1 MISLEEIILDPDFVT
16 KFLIIR
22 TKGEFVKGRWTETEK
37 EEIPVYGI
45 ATPVSARELNQLPEG
60 DRISGLMNFYTIK
73 KEPLYLTRTGVDEGI
88 SDQILYDNIYYKLK
102 SVEPWEPFGY
112 WHAIGER
119 TKGA

>member
-22 TKGEFVKGRWTETEK
+22 TKGEFVKGRWVQTDI

-45 ATPVSARELNQLPEG
+45 ATPVSSRDLNQLPEG